1 MFDRWQRKRLRCV
14 CLCLFFWC
22 VRPLPDRS
30 SRLRWQST
38 AGQYLETHYWQN
50 LWRNILWVHETHTH
64 TRTCSHT
71 RSHSLWLSHFP
82 MRAHTQICMTRPAA
96 RDSADI
102 ITQMS
107 APWGV
112 SLNAAAQ
119 HAAHTDVHSGG
130 KKKPRL
136 SGVRI
141 DILSFVHRHYYS
153 SLLMSLFVRP
163 PSVSETATYR
173 RALSRLAGK
182 RCRCFPLPVT
192 SGTLWKWPLRSSFW
206 SPFSITDTEHTY
218 LWPLKCR
225 GRQLL
230 MIPPTSHCSFPCI
243 TSLLSRG
250 ETASD
255 SRVRLN
261 RSVLRCN
268 LNAAFLGSPL
278 SVSPLLPWLPVKSL
292 LCLFVA
298 KLCVFLFF
306 PPRRLCV

>member
-1 MFDRWQRKRLRCV
+1 
-14 CLCLFFWC
+14 
-22 VRPLPDRS
+22 
-30 SRLRWQST
+30 
-38 AGQYLETHYWQN
+38 
-50 LWRNILWVHETHTH
+50 
-64 TRTCSHT
+64 
-71 RSHSLWLSHFP
+71 

-141 DILSFVHRHYYS
+141 DTLSFVHRHYYS

-218 LWPLKCR
+218 LWPLKCH

>member
-1 MFDRWQRKRLRCV
+1 M
-14 CLCLFFWC
+14 
-22 VRPLPDRS
+22 
-30 SRLRWQST
+30 
-38 AGQYLETHYWQN
+38 
-50 LWRNILWVHETHTH
+50 
-64 TRTCSHT
+64 
-71 RSHSLWLSHFP
+71 
-82 MRAHTQICMTRPAA
+82 
-96 RDSADI
+96 
-102 ITQMS
+102 
-107 APWGV
+107 
-112 SLNAAAQ
+112 NAAAQ

-141 DILSFVHRHYYS
+141 DTLSFVHRHYYS

-218 LWPLKCR
+218 LWPLKCH

-306 PPRRLCV
+306 PQGVFVCNDAGKCRHLSQQTLTHLSWSH